1 MLNIDKT
8 TASERGHSVHR
19 KGTKEKKMNNLA
31 RLNMADF
38 PKFFL
43 GFDRFENN
51 IHQLDN
57 SYPRYNIV
65 KTDGG
70 YRVELAVPGWNK
82 SNIEITLL
90 KDVLTV
96 RGVCKQ
102 KAENEDESYIYKGLS
117 GKEFT
122 RTFTVGTN
130 IHLNKAYMNKGLLC
144 IDLDEVIPE
153 EDKPKVVTIE

>member
-1 MLNIDKT
+1 
-8 TASERGHSVHR
+8 
-19 KGTKEKKMNNLA
+19 MNNLA

-51 IHQLDN
+51 LYHLDN
-57 SYPRYNIV
+57 EYPRYNIV

-70 YRVELAVPGWNK
+70 YRVELAIPGWNK
-82 SNIEITLL
+82 SDIEITLL

-102 KAENEDESYIYKGLS
+102 KAENEGESYIHKGLR

-130 IHLNKAYMNKGLLC
+130 IQLKKAYMNKGLLC

>member
-1 MLNIDKT
+1 M
-8 TASERGHSVHR
+8 
-19 KGTKEKKMNNLA
+19 EKKMNNLA

-65 KTDGG
+65 KTNGG
-70 YRVELAVPGWNK
+70 YRVELAIPGWNK
-82 SNIEITLL
+82 SDIEITLL
-90 KDVLTV
+90 KDTLTV

-102 KAENEDESYIYKGLS
+102 KAETEGESYIYKGLS

-144 IDLDEVIPE
+144 IALDEIVPE

>member
-1 MLNIDKT
+1 
-8 TASERGHSVHR
+8 
-19 KGTKEKKMNNLA
+19 MNNLA

-51 IHQLDN
+51 LYHLDN
-57 SYPRYNIV
+57 EYPRYNIV

-70 YRVELAVPGWNK
+70 YRVELAIPGWNK

-90 KDVLTV
+90 NDVLTV

-102 KAENEDESYIYKGLS
+102 KAENKDESYIHKGLS
-117 GKEFT
+117 GKDFL
-122 RTFTVGTN
+122 RTFTVGSN
-130 IHLNKAYMNKGLLC
+130 IQLNKAYMNKGLLC
-144 IDLDEVIPE
+144 IDLDEVVPE
-153 EDKPKVVTIE
+153 EDRPRVIDIE

>member
-1 MLNIDKT
+1 
-8 TASERGHSVHR
+8 
-19 KGTKEKKMNNLA
+19 MNNLS

-51 IHQLDN
+51 VHQIDN

-65 KTDGG
+65 KTEGG
-70 YRVELAVPGWNK
+70 YRVELAVPGWNTD
-82 SNIEITLL
+82 NIEITLH

-102 KAENEDESYIYKGLS
+102 KAETEGESYIYKGLS
-117 GKEFT
+117 GKEFM

-130 IHLNKAYMNKGLLC
+130 IHLKKAYMNKGLLC
-144 IDLDEVIPE
+144 ITLDEIIPE
-153 EDKPKVVTIE
+153 EERPKIITIEYKNENDHTAPEGL

>member
-1 MLNIDKT
+1 MLVIDKT
-8 TASERGHSVHR
+8 KPSERGHSAYR
-19 KGTKEKKMNNLA
+19 KGAKEKNMNNLA

-43 GFDRFENN
+43 GFERFENN
-51 IHQLDN
+51 LYHLDN
-57 SYPRYNIV
+57 EYPRYNIV

-70 YRVELAVPGWNK
+70 YRVELAVPGWDK

-102 KAENEDESYIYKGLS
+102 KAENEGESYIHKGLS

-130 IHLNKAYMNKGLLC
+130 IHLNKAYMKKGLLC
-144 IDLDEVIPE
+144 IDLDELIPE

>member
-1 MLNIDKT
+1 MLILDKT
-8 TASERGHSVHR
+8 KPAERGHSAYR
-19 KGTKEKKMNNLA
+19 KGAKEKKMNNLA

-51 IHQLDN
+51 LYQLDN
-57 SYPRYNIV
+57 EYPRYNIV
-65 KTDGG
+65 KTDIG
-70 YRVELAVPGWNK
+70 YRVELAIPGWNK
-82 SNIEITLL
+82 SDIEITLL

-102 KAENEDESYIYKGLS
+102 KAETAGESYIYKGLS

-130 IHLNKAYMNKGLLC
+130 ILLNKAYMNKGLLC

-153 EDKPKVVTIE
+153 EERPKVVTIE

>member
-8 TASERGHSVHR
+8 KPAERVQSAYR
-19 KGTKEKKMNNLA
+19 KVAKEKNMNNLA

-51 IHQLDN
+51 LYHLCN
-57 SYPRYNIV
+57 EYPRYNIV

-70 YRVELAVPGWNK
+70 YRVELAVPGWDK
-82 SNIEITLL
+82 SSIEITLL

-102 KAENEDESYIYKGLS
+102 KTENEGESYIHKGLS

>member
-1 MLNIDKT
+1 M
-8 TASERGHSVHR
+8 
-19 KGTKEKKMNNLA
+19 
-31 RLNMADF
+31 
-38 PKFFL
+38 

-82 SNIEITLL
+82 SDIEITLL

-102 KAENEDESYIYKGLS
+102 KAETEGESYIYKGLS

-130 IHLNKAYMNKGLLC
+130 IHLNKAYMNKRTTVY
-144 IDLDEVIPE
+144 DLDEVIPE